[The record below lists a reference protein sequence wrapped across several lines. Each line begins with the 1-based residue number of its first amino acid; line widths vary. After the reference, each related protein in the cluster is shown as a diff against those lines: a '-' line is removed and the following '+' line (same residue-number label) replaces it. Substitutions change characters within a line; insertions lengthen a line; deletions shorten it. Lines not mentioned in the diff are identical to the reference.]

1 MTVGIYIRVSTEE
14 QAKEGFSISAQ
25 REKLQAYC
33 IAQGWNEFKFYVDEG
48 LSAKNMERPMLKSL
62 LKHIENGLIDTVLV
76 YKLDR
81 LTRSVV
87 DLHNM
92 LNYFDK
98 FNCAF
103 KSATEVYD
111 TSSAMGRFF
120 ITIISS
126 VAQFERENTS
136 ERVSFGME
144 ERARQGKYI
153 PLAPFGYKKGEDGV
167 LVIYEEEAALVL
179 ELVDRLQKGY
189 SIRQCCTY
197 LDNLGVKTRRSNTVW
212 KNTTL
217 RRILENHALYGA
229 TSWSGKVF
237 KDTHPGILTE
247 AEFFELQNI
256 LKARTGHVSSRKRAL
271 THVFAGKIVCP
282 NCGYRMSCVRTKYK
296 ERYNNDYRCPNC
308 KIHYTHTS
316 VSERKLLKAFDE
328 YIDSYRLTSFDIKK
342 ETKKENNQ
350 MKIERQIVNLSKK
363 REKYQKGWA
372 LDLIDDQEFSKL
384 MKETQLELDQLE
396 SQLEIDEHSPEKT
409 FNVAAINNIV
419 KNIKKNWSELTI
431 EERKDFVNMFL
442 KDIHYVK
449 VAGVASITK
458 IDFY

>member
-33 IAQGWNEFKFYVDEG
+33 IAQGWDEFKFYVDEG
-48 LSAKNMERPMLKSL
+48 LSAKNMERPLLKAL
-62 LKHIENGLIDTVLV
+62 LKHIETGLIDTVLV

-92 LNYFDK
+92 LNFFDK
-98 FNCAF
+98 YDCSF

-167 LVIYEEEAALVL
+167 LVIYEEEATLVL
-179 ELVDRLQKGY
+179 ELLDRLQKGY

-229 TSWSGKVF
+229 TNWSGKIF
-237 KDTHPGILTE
+237 KNTHPGILTE
-247 AEFFELQNI
+247 EEFFELQNI

-282 NCGYRMSCVRTKYK
+282 NCGYRMSCTRTKYQD
-296 ERYNNDYRCPNC
+296 RYNNDYRCPNC
-308 KIHYTHTS
+308 KIYYTHTS
-316 VSERKLLKAFDE
+316 VSERKILKAFDK
-328 YIDSYRLTSFDIKK
+328 YIESFQLKSFDIKK
-342 ETKKENNQ
+342 ETKQENNTR
-350 MKIERQIVNLSKK
+350 KIERQIVNLSKK

-372 LDLIDDQEFSKL
+372 LDLIDDNEFSKL
-384 MKETQLELDQLE
+384 MKETQSELDQLE
-396 SQLEIDEHSPEKT
+396 SELPKQSPTSEKT
-409 FNVAAINNIV
+409 FDAIAIKNIV
-419 KNIKKNWSELTI
+419 KNLKDNWTELTL
-431 EERKDFVNMFL
+431 EERKDFVNMFIQ
-442 KDIHYVK
+442 DIHYVK
-449 VAGVASITK
+449 NDGIVTITK

>member
-33 IAQGWNEFKFYVDEG
+33 IAQGWGEFKFYVDEG
-48 LSAKNMERPMLKSL
+48 LSAKNMERPLLKAL
-62 LKHIENGLIDTVLV
+62 LKHIETGLIDTVLV

-92 LNYFDK
+92 LNFFDK
-98 FNCAF
+98 YDCSF

-153 PLAPFGYKKGEDGV
+153 PAAPFGFTKGDDGY
-167 LVIYEEEAALVL
+167 LIPNEEAAEPLRDVISKIM
-179 ELVDRLQKGY
+179 RGY
-189 SIRQCCTY
+189 SLRQCAAY
-197 LDNLGVKTRRSNTVW
+197 LDNLGVRPRRSKDVW
-212 KNTTL
+212 KANTL
-217 RRILENHALYGA
+217 KLILTNPALYGA
-229 TSWSGKVF
+229 TKWADKVF
-237 KDTHPGILTE
+237 ENTHQGIITKD
-247 AEFFELQNI
+247 EFES
-256 LKARTGHVSSRKRAL
+256 LKKIIDDRSSKGTYRSPAL
-271 THVFAGKIVCP
+271 THIFSGKIICEK
-282 NCGYRMSCVRTKYK
+282 CGYRMSITRTKYK
-296 ERYNNDYRCPNC
+296 DRFNNDYRCSNC
-308 KIHYTHTS
+308 KVYHTHTS
-316 VSERKLLKAFDE
+316 ISERKMLKAFDD
-328 YIDSYRLTSFDIKK
+328 YIYEFKLVQFDISK
-342 ETKKENNQ
+342 ETKTVNKQTRVE
-350 MKIERQIVNLSKK
+350 KQIVSLTKK

-372 LDLIDDQEFSKL
+372 LDLIEDDEFSKL
-384 MKETQLELDQLE
+384 MKDTQIELEELE
-396 SQLEIDEHSPEKT
+396 MELQKYT
-409 FNVAAINNIV
+409 AITEQKFDKIAIKNIV
-419 KNIKKNWSELTI
+419 KNIKENWSELSI
-431 EERKDFVNMFL
+431 EERKDFVNMFI

-449 VAGVASITK
+449 NDGIATITK